1 MGSKG
6 IEMRQFCKYEVE
18 ADIHYRKLA
27 DTLYFQKLEDAWE
40 HPSLEVLLKI
50 YLYPTLIHTSGIT
63 NYERISLYCFN
74 YLVTKLLQQLEKAQ
88 SIY

>member
-18 ADIHYRKLA
+18 ADIDYRKLA
-27 DTLYFQKLEDAWE
+27 DTLYFQKMEDAWE
-40 HPSLEVLLKI
+40 HPFLEVLLKI
-50 YLYPTLIHTSGIT
+50 YLYPTLIHTSGTT
-63 NYERISLYCFN
+63 NYESISLYCFN